1 MDRIKDFL
9 IGSQPLKKEVK
20 VEKISLNSLPRDTAA
35 RGKFINSMHL
45 EQYFPKDDLQTIRD
59 KIDKLD
65 AGHIVGRCEGGSN
78 DPENFI
84 LEEKKENREPGLKR
98 NIERGNNQMLL
109 SGKKVE
115 NEFTLYFDKR
125 IPLKVPA
132 QYQIRQIIKWRN
144 GRLYQEKNFEMSD
157 RPYLDFATI
166 PEMCDL
172 FIKSDVKESA
182 TQALYTAGSCGV
194 IKFASSNQPIKDR
207 VIGATK
213 TALKTSSPYIAKG
226 AVKVTLDYLQTS
238 KFLSQEVR
246 DKVALLNVNRNFNTV
261 VNNLA
266 RFTANK
272 IFIDELKK
280 FN

>member
-1 MDRIKDFL
+1 MQEEIRKFFE
-9 IGSQPLKKEVK
+9 GAQPLIKEEKNV
-20 VEKISLNSLPRDTAA
+20 KISFDSTTRDTSA
-35 RGKFINSMHL
+35 RARFIDSMNL
-45 EQYFPKDDLQTIRD
+45 EKHFQKDALLTIQS
-59 KIDKLD
+59 KINEYD

-98 NIERGNNQMLL
+98 NIERGNQQMLL

-207 VIGATK
+207 VIGAAK

-280 FN
+280 